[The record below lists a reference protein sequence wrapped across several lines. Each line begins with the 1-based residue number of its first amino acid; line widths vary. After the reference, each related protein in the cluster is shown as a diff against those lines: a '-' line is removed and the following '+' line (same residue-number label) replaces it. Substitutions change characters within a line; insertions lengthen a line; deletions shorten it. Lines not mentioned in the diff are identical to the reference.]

1 MDTMSHE
8 RRRPSDLLKAAA
20 LDASVLPFDLPPG
33 ATVTIVF
40 EVTVDREH
48 PSRALRR
55 RPQPL

>member
-1 MDTMSHE
+1 MSHE